1 MVRFSVVL
9 FLGWLL
15 LPPVQQAFAQ
25 PRAAAQDTVVVFK
38 SRSCGC
44 CNDWV
49 RHLRSNG
56 FREEPRDVND
66 IPGQRAKLGVPQDL
80 GSCHTATV
88 GGYAIEGHVPAA
100 DIRRLLKAKARPRA
114 RGLAVPGM
122 PLGSPG
128 MEGPRKD
135 PYETL
140 LFQPDGGH
148 VVFERH

>member
-1 MVRFSVVL
+1 MVRFSGAL

-15 LPPVQQAFAQ
+15 LLPAVQAYAQ
-25 PRAAAQDTVVVFK
+25 PRAAAQDTAVVFK
-38 SRSCGC
+38 SKSCGC

-56 FREEPRDVND
+56 FRVDARDVED
-66 IPGQRAKLGVPQDL
+66 IPGQRAKLGVPQEL
-80 GSCHTATV
+80 GSCHTAIV

-100 DIRRLLKAKARPRA
+100 DIRRLLKERPRA

-140 LFQPDGGH
+140 LFQPDGRY

>member
-1 MVRFSVVL
+1 MVRFAVVL

-15 LPPVQQAFAQ
+15 PLPAVQALAQ
-25 PRAAAQDTVVVFK
+25 PRSAAQDTVVVFK
-38 SRSCGC
+38 SKSCGC

-56 FREEPRDVND
+56 FRVDARDVDD
-66 IPGQRAKLGVPQDL
+66 IPGQRAKLSVPQDL

-88 GGYAIEGHVPAA
+88 GGYAIEGHVPAP
-100 DIRRLLKAKARPRA
+100 DIRRLLKERPQA
-114 RGLAVPGM
+114 GGLAVPGM
-122 PLGSPG
+122 PRGSPG

-140 LFQPDGGH
+140 LFQTDGSYI
-148 VVFERH
+148 VFERH

>member
-1 MVRFSVVL
+1 MVRVSVVL

-15 LPPVQQAFAQ
+15 LLPASQAHAR
-25 PRAAAQDTVVVFK
+25 PGSAAQDTVVVFK
-38 SRSCGC
+38 SKSCGC

-56 FREEPRDVND
+56 FRVDTRDVED

-100 DIRRLLKAKARPRA
+100 DIRRLLKERPRA

-135 PYETL
+135 PYDTL
-140 LFQPDGGH
+140 LFQTDGSH
-148 VVFERH
+148 IVFERH

>member
-1 MVRFSVVL
+1 MVRFAVIW

-15 LPPVQQAFAQ
+15 LLPVLQAFAQ
-25 PRAAAQDTVVVFK
+25 PRTAAQDTVVVFK
-38 SRSCGC
+38 SKSCGC

-49 RHLRSNG
+49 RHLRTNG
-56 FREEPRDVND
+56 FRVDPRDVDD

-100 DIRRLLKAKARPRA
+100 DIRRLLKERPRA

-128 MEGPRKD
+128 MGGPRKD

-140 LFQPDGGH
+140 LFQPDGSH

>member
-1 MVRFSVVL
+1 MFRSVVVL

-15 LPPVQQAFAQ
+15 LLPAPQAFAQ
-25 PRAAAQDTVVVFK
+25 PRSAAQDTVVVFK
-38 SRSCGC
+38 SKSCGC

-56 FREEPRDVND
+56 FRVDARDVDD

-100 DIRRLLKAKARPRA
+100 DIRRLLKERPRA

-140 LFQPDGGH
+140 LFQPDGSY

>member
-1 MVRFSVVL
+1 MVRLSVAWI
-9 FLGWLL
+9 LGCLLL
-15 LPPVQQAFAQ
+15 LPAPQALAQ
-25 PRAAAQDTVVVFK
+25 SRSAAQDSVVVYK
-38 SRSCGC
+38 SKSCGC

-49 RHLRSNG
+49 LHLRSNG
-56 FREEPRDVND
+56 FRVQAHDVND
-66 IPGQRAKLGVPQDL
+66 VPGQRAKLGVPQNL

-100 DIRRLLKAKARPRA
+100 DIRRLLRERPRA

-122 PLGSPG
+122 PMGSPG

-140 LFQPDGGH
+140 LFQSDGGY